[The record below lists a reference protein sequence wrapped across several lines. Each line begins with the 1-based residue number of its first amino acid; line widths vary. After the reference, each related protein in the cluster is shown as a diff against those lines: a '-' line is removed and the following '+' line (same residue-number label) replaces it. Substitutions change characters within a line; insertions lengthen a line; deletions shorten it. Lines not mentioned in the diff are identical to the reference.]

1 MKKQEYDKI
10 NSLEKTHWWYVGMRE
25 ISLKTLN
32 RFTNSL
38 NLEILDVGCG
48 TGGNMEGLSRF
59 GRVFGIDLNE
69 TAITYCKQK
78 NLNCQTFDMTSI
90 ANLEKK
96 FDLITFFESLSQLP
110 QQKAFNVI
118 KGLNQVLNSK
128 GLVLIREP
136 AFGLSSGNH
145 DIDVGT
151 LTRFKKTELENELL
165 KSGFSILYS
174 SYINSLLYTP
184 IVLKR
189 KVDIFLKKEVSSDV
203 YEHSKFINSI
213 FLTVL
218 RLENK
223 LLSFFK
229 FPFGVTILLIAQKN

>member
-10 NSLEKTHWWYVGMRE
+10 NNLEKTHWWYVGMRE
-25 ISLKTLN
+25 ISLKTLS

-78 NLNCQTFDMTSI
+78 NLNCRTFDMTSI
-90 ANLEKK
+90 VNLEKK

-128 GLVLIREP
+128 GIVLIREP
-136 AFGLSSGNH
+136 AFGLSAGNH

-151 LTRFKKTELENELL
+151 LTRFKKIELENELI
-165 KSGFSILYS
+165 SNGFNILYS
-174 SYINSLLYTP
+174 SYINSLLYVP

-203 YEHSKFINSI
+203 YEHSKFINII

-229 FPFGVTILLIAQKN
+229 FPFGVTILIIAQKN